1 LKPWAEFS
9 SPFRV
14 KKILHSL
21 PSLGHDHFLL
31 GICEYVAIKAVEGGS
46 SSGSISGFP
55 FVRKSKRIRLDVS
68 IDYNDVDAYIPQ
80 A

>member
-1 LKPWAEFS
+1 
-9 SPFRV
+9 
-14 KKILHSL
+14 
-21 PSLGHDHFLL
+21 LL